1 MQLLLGLS
9 ALIDRVLAVIAGI
22 GAWCGVALVA
32 VVCFDVATRY
42 LGVPKP
48 FGLNSTQVQESEY
61 WLHTFLFALV
71 IGWAYTRQAH
81 VRIDLVRER
90 LPLRWR
96 YAIECIGI
104 VLFLLTYV
112 AIGTWYS
119 GTYAHYSFQEHEASK
134 STIGLTHIWILK
146 LALPGLFILL
156 GLAGISQL
164 IKSLAGLL
172 GRLPDDRVAETLG

>member
-1 MQLLLGLS
+1 MHMLLGLS
-9 ALIDRVLAVIAGI
+9 TIIDRVLSVIARI

-42 LGVPKP
+42 LGLPKP
-48 FGLNSTQVQESEY
+48 FGLNSTQVQESEF

-71 IGWAYTRQAH
+71 IGWAYTKQAH

-90 LPLRWR
+90 LPRRAR
-96 YAIECIGI
+96 YAMECLGI

-112 AIGTWYS
+112 AIGTWYT
-119 GTYAHYSFQEHEASK
+119 GTYAHYSFQENEASK

-146 LALPGLFILL
+146 LSLPAMFILL

-164 IKSLAGLL
+164 IKSFAGLI
-172 GRLPDDRVAETLG
+172 GRLPEDRVAETLG

>member
-1 MQLLLGLS
+1 MHMLLGLS
-9 ALIDRVLAVIAGI
+9 ALIDRFLAVIARI

-42 LGVPKP
+42 LGLPKP
-48 FGLNSTQVQESEY
+48 FGLK
-61 WLHTFLFALV
+61 LHAGPGIRVLAAHLPFRARDRL
-71 IGWAYTRQAH
+71 AYTRQAH

-90 LPLRWR
+90 LPRRLR
-96 YAIECIGI
+96 YAIECLGI

-112 AIGTWYS
+112 AVGTWYT

-146 LALPGLFILL
+146 LSLPAMFILL

-164 IKSLAGLL
+164 IKSFAGLV
-172 GRLPDDRVAETLG
+172 GRLPEDRVTETLG

>member
-1 MQLLLGLS
+1 MTFLLRVSAGIDGFLS
-9 ALIDRVLAVIAGI
+9 VVARI
-22 GAWCGVALVA
+22 GAWCGVALVL

-42 LGVPKP
+42 LGLPKP

-90 LPLRWR
+90 FGRRTR
-96 YAIECIGI
+96 YAIEIFGI
-104 VLFLLTYV
+104 VVFLLTYV
-112 AIGTWYS
+112 AIGTWYT
-119 GTYAHYSFQEHEASK
+119 GEYAHASFLEDEASK
-134 STIGLTHIWILK
+134 STIGLTDIWILK
-146 LALPGLFILL
+146 MALPALFLLL

-164 IKSLAGLL
+164 IKSVAGLT
-172 GRLPDDRVAETLG
+172 GHLPEAKAAETLG